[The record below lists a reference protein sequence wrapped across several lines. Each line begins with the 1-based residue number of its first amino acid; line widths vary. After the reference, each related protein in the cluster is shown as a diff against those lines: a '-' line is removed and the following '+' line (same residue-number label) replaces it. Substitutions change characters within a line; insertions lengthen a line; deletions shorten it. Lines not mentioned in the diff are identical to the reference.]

1 METQDLTKQ
10 FGHGSL
16 PPLAV
21 NEVDLHIGQG
31 QVYGLPGPNGVGR
44 STALELLAG
53 MLHPASGRILFDGHF
68 WTRDD
73 LYDIGSHR
81 ESATPSRF
89 DGCRKPERSRNPVW
103 SAAIKC

>member
-31 QVYGLPGPNGVGR
+31 QVYGLPGPDGVGR

-53 MLHPASGRILFDGHF
+53 MLHPASGSIHL
-68 WTRDD
+68 
-73 LYDIGSHR
+73 
-81 ESATPSRF
+81 
-89 DGCRKPERSRNPVW
+89 
-103 SAAIKC
+103 